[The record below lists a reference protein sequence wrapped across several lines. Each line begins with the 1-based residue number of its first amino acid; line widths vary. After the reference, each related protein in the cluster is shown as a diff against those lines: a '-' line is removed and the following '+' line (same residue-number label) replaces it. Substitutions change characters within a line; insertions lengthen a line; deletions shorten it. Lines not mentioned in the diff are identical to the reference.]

1 MDSVP
6 NQIDD
11 TAKQDHDVPVLLQDV
26 PVLLQSKKNACK
38 MLQVGSTKLDDL
50 IAEGVLEKVSLGR
63 HVHITT
69 KSIYAAA
76 RTPFAANG

>member
-11 TAKQDHDVPVLLQDV
+11 TAKQDHDVPVLLQ
-26 PVLLQSKKNACK
+26 SKKNACR
-38 MLQVGSTKLDDL
+38 MLQCGTTKVDGL
-50 IAEGVLEKVSLGR
+50 IAEGILEKVDLGR
-63 HVHITT
+63 HVLITT

-76 RTPFAANG
+76 KTPLAVNG